1 MLLRCLARRTL
12 STTRVALTGG
22 PAPFNALPGSFL
34 NGEDGREMLKKP
46 EIGPVGKEEVRLG
59 LFLEHILFFEKRR
72 TSRTSTTITTRSP
85 STMRWPIA
93 TTCVL
98 SQLTPVSSMSNIAND
113 FC

>member
-46 EIGPVGKEEVRLG
+46 EIGPVGKEEVRLS
-59 LFLEHILFFEKRR
+59 LIFR
-72 TSRTSTTITTRSP
+72 TYSIFRKKAYQSHEYYNHDKVSFYDALADCNH
-85 STMRWPIA
+85 MR
-93 TTCVL
+93 VE
-98 SQLTPVSSMSNIAND
+98 PVDAGFVD
-113 FC
+113 VKHRK